1 MAGVGSGK
9 IPEYKPEDVS
19 RWLGA
24 QSDNVSNLVQ
34 VALWCVPVLGFI
46 LMMAGFWQVAKES
59 REAALGGGGGKR
71 YGWWMVLGGGGVA
84 SAGTLLV
91 LLAGF
96 LRPPGS

>member
-24 QSDNVSNLVQ
+24 QSDNVSNLAQ

-59 REAALGGGGGKR
+59 REAALGGGGKR